1 MTDRMDSMQDE
12 LQNQTKTIQRLEYEN
27 KKFNAQIA
35 TQTQVIDKQLLDIK
49 EQKKVNENLQ
59 KVNDTLE
66 KNNKHS
72 FRNGIIIGLIPA
84 VIILI
89 ATVILTQLGWL

>member
-1 MTDRMDSMQDE
+1 MDSMQDE

-35 TQTQVIDKQLLDIK
+35 TQTQVIAKQLLDIK